1 MITNLRMDLRFK
13 LYTRTDLLKCRY
25 CSYETIQRSN
35 LRLHEAT
42 HERAEQKGGGGAGRG
57 RGRGKGRPPGAGR
70 LKQKRSAGDT
80 ETLQPGAEETDKTE
94 TAVPDHEEG
103 EAELD
108 TPLQALNDETMQ

>member
-80 ETLQPGAEETDKTE
+80 ETLQPGEAETVKME
-94 TAVPDHEEG
+94 TAVPDHV

-108 TPLQALNDETMQ
+108 TTLEALNDETMQ